1 MKFDKPV
8 KCCTHGGINDNS
20 KDGDCYG
27 AVEIT
32 DKVYAIVIMDTTPEP
47 QLIPAEHILVENT
60 RYISLLDKLINEN
73 IEL

>member
-27 AVEIT
+27 AVEILN
-32 DKVYAIVIMDTTPEP
+32 KVFAIVIFNAGPE
-47 QLIPAEHILVENT
+47 LISADQILVENT
-60 RYISLLDKLINEN
+60 TYISLLDKLTNEN
-73 IEL
+73 LEL